1 MIIFS
6 DTTFNTAKLIIQTAE
21 QQRIKIAGAESC
33 TGGLIAGVLTSV
45 PGSSAVFE
53 FGIVSY
59 ANHAKSSILKIPAE
73 VIAKHG
79 AVSSEVAL
87 TMAEGLNKIYSNNL
101 VFTVTGIAG
110 PGGGSAAKPVGT
122 VFIGISNL
130 ESNKIDVVKQHFVG
144 DRATIR
150 MKTVDFVLQMILSQL
165 S

>member
-6 DTTFNTAKLIIQTAE
+6 DTTFNTARLIIQKAE
-21 QQRIKIAGAESC
+21 QQGIKIAGAESC

-53 FGIVSY
+53 FCIVSY
-59 ANHAKSSILKIPAE
+59 ANHAKNSILKIPAE

-79 AVSSEVAL
+79 AVSSKVAL

-101 VFTVTGIAG
+101 VFAVTGIAG

-122 VFIGISNL
+122 VFIGTSNL

-150 MKTVDFVLQMILSQL
+150 MKTVDFILQMILSQL